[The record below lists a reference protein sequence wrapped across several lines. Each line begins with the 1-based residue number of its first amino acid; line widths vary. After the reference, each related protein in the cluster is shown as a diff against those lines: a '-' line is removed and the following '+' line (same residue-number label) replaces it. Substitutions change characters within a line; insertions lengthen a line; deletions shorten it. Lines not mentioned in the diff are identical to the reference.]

1 LGRTNQS
8 LTGTKRI
15 MKKFEELNFYEILN
29 IPLNASYFE
38 IRQAYKKGL
47 SIYDEDS
54 MISYSFFSDDERAE
68 ILKKIEEAFL
78 TLVDDK
84 KREEYDRSLVDSGV
98 VPASI
103 RGKTKQKKPIPLFQ
117 KGWSPDHTAFV
128 KRVKRKVQEQDVTAI
143 SAEILSKEVIS
154 GNDLKRLRESIGI
167 RLQEVFEVARI
178 RKSVLRAIEGDQFDE
193 LPPMV
198 YLKSFLKSYAELLQ
212 IDVKK
217 IVEGYTRNANVD
229 QEFSR

>member
-1 LGRTNQS
+1 M
-8 LTGTKRI
+8 TGTKRI

-38 IRQAYKKGL
+38 IRQAYKKEL
-47 SIYDEDS
+47 SIYDGDS

-98 VPASI
+98 APASI

-117 KGWSPDHTAFV
+117 TGWSPDHTAFV

-178 RKSVLRAIEGDQFDE
+178 RKSVLRAIEGDQFDK

>member
-1 LGRTNQS
+1 MIRTNQS

-38 IRQAYKKGL
+38 IRQAYKKEL
-47 SIYDEDS
+47 SIYDGDS

-84 KREEYDRSLVDSGV
+84 KREDYDRSLVDSGV
-98 VPASI
+98 APASI

-117 KGWSPDHTAFV
+117 AGWSPDHHAFV
-128 KRVKRKVQEQDVTAI
+128 ERVKRKVQEQDVTAI
-143 SAEILSKEVIS
+143 STEIISKEMIS

-217 IVEGYTRNANVD
+217 IVEGYTRNANFN
-229 QEFSR
+229 QGFTR

>member
-1 LGRTNQS
+1 
-8 LTGTKRI
+8 

-38 IRQAYKKGL
+38 IRQAYKKEL
-47 SIYDEDS
+47 SIYDGDS

-217 IVEGYTRNANVD
+217 IVEGYTRNANFN
-229 QEFSR
+229 QGFTR